1 MIFDD
6 ATWLNALLAFS
17 NALLIAAVTVV
28 LLRFRGLQ
36 RPPPPPESALRQDGE
51 IERRMRRL
59 ERLASELSLDESG
72 ARPATQPAPSY
83 ETALRLVRL
92 GAGADDVAGPCGLS
106 RGEAELLA
114 RLHGPEAERTGDGCR
129 PQ

>member
-6 ATWLNALLAFS
+6 ATWLSTLLTFS
-17 NALLIAAVTVV
+17 NALLVAAVMLV
-28 LLRFRGLQ
+28 LLRFQRLQ
-36 RPPPPPESALRQDGE
+36 RRRPPPPEAQARQDGE

-59 ERLASELSLDESG
+59 ERLASELSLSDSG
-72 ARPATQPAPSY
+72 SRPATQPAPSY

-106 RGEAELLA
+106 RGEAELLT
-114 RLHGPEAERTGDGCR
+114 RLHGPGG
-129 PQ
+129 